1 MKKAYIYTRVSTAV
15 QVEGYSLDAQEKTL
29 MKFADAKDMVIVGKY
44 SDEGRSG
51 KNIENRPAFQQML
64 KDIKNHK
71 DDVSAVLVF
80 KLSRFGRNTLDVLE
94 SFDILKSHGCSLI
107 CSEEPIDT
115 STAMGEVFLTI
126 LAAIATMER
135 ENIAIQTMAG
145 RIEKA
150 EAGKWNGGFAPYGY
164 MLVDGKLVIDEEE
177 AEIIRLIF
185 DKYVSTGMGYN
196 GVAKWLEENG
206 YQKKVRQNGKLAYF
220 SEEFVK
226 CALDNCV
233 YNGKIHFGKRKQEKS
248 KTGKVYAKEQ
258 SEYLVAEGI
267 HEAIIDDETWRL
279 AQEKREKTK
288 GRQQK
293 KYDLEHYYQLSGIVK
308 CPICGKGLVGQPN
321 HKRRSDGTRYT
332 SVYSYRCNNHDC
344 NYRNLP
350 NEKRINGA
358 VEEILTALVSNP
370 KFAQKMKDRV
380 DQKVDYSELDATID
394 RLSQQIKQ
402 TIQRKDRLISQIDN
416 LDISDSHY
424 DRKVTDLEKRLD
436 DAYER
441 IGDAEALL
449 SDAEERKEK
458 VRQEQING
466 EIVYKNLLIFDKVI
480 SKCSDIEKKKL
491 YELLIKEIQIYETPQ
506 EDGRQ
511 IKSIIFNFPVMYGK
525 DEVDYMCLS
534 EKQIDETVCLLSNR
548 KSRQSH

>member
-1 MKKAYIYTRVSTAV
+1 M
-15 QVEGYSLDAQEKTL
+15 
-29 MKFADAKDMVIVGKY
+29 
-44 SDEGRSG
+44 
-51 KNIENRPAFQQML
+51 
-64 KDIKNHK
+64 
-71 DDVSAVLVF
+71 
-80 KLSRFGRNTLDVLE
+80 
-94 SFDILKSHGCSLI
+94 
-107 CSEEPIDT
+107 
-115 STAMGEVFLTI
+115 
-126 LAAIATMER
+126 
-135 ENIAIQTMAG
+135 
-145 RIEKA
+145 
-150 EAGKWNGGFAPYGY
+150 EAGKVTN
-164 MLVDGKLVIDEEE
+164 
-177 AEIIRLIF
+177 
-185 DKYVSTGMGYN
+185 N
-196 GVAKWLEENG
+196 N
-206 YQKKVRQNGKLAYF
+206 
-220 SEEFVK
+220 
-226 CALDNCV
+226 
-233 YNGKIHFGKRKQEKS
+233 
-248 KTGKVYAKEQ
+248 
-258 SEYLVAEGI
+258 YLVAEGI

-534 EKQIDETVCLLSNR
+534 EKQIDETVVLLTQR
-548 KSRQSH
+548 KPDML